1 MNPSLNADIRDYQQY
16 ISGERID
23 GVFSAVA
30 LIGSVITLGTASVL
44 PAIYEKA
51 GLNEEMAV
59 KLGYSADNVYDV
71 LYNTELF
78 VAISSVLIIAS
89 VIGATLNV
97 IPLFFYD
104 LTETKQKAMVNV
116 LRIRAYFD
124 DKITGIATSEQEAEV
139 SEIIKTANEYVNKTL
154 AKIEKGMPK
163 QEKKRIRED
172 KEKIEIA
179 KIVLAELE
187 FFKTSR
193 GEFEFEYSKKILA
206 SQGEMDLTEEIAK
219 INSLPDNTTEEK
231 EFKRKMRS
239 LIKDFRIAEKTK
251 NSKEYKNAENFDSAI
266 FTELFNTSDN
276 ISFSIKELQNKIKLS
291 KEAKEDAKEL
301 KEKLSK
307 LYKERKVN
315 DEKIKQ
321 ARKKSIL
328 YNRAN
333 KPIITAQKTLARYES
348 YNSYINNLV

>member
-1 MNPSLNADIRDYQQY
+1 
-16 ISGERID
+16 
-23 GVFSAVA
+23 
-30 LIGSVITLGTASVL
+30 
-44 PAIYEKA
+44 
-51 GLNEEMAV
+51 
-59 KLGYSADNVYDV
+59 
-71 LYNTELF
+71 
-78 VAISSVLIIAS
+78 
-89 VIGATLNV
+89 
-97 IPLFFYD
+97 
-104 LTETKQKAMVNV
+104 
-116 LRIRAYFD
+116 
-124 DKITGIATSEQEAEV
+124 
-139 SEIIKTANEYVNKTL
+139 
-154 AKIEKGMPK
+154 
-163 QEKKRIRED
+163 
-172 KEKIEIA
+172 
-179 KIVLAELE
+179 
-187 FFKTSR
+187 
-193 GEFEFEYSKKILA
+193 
-206 SQGEMDLTEEIAK
+206 MDLTEEIAK
-219 INSLPDNTTEEK
+219 INSLPANTPEEK

-251 NSKEYKNAENFDSAI
+251 NSKEYKNAQSFDSAI

>member
-1 MNPSLNADIRDYQQY
+1 
-16 ISGERID
+16 
-23 GVFSAVA
+23 
-30 LIGSVITLGTASVL
+30 
-44 PAIYEKA
+44 
-51 GLNEEMAV
+51 
-59 KLGYSADNVYDV
+59 
-71 LYNTELF
+71 
-78 VAISSVLIIAS
+78 
-89 VIGATLNV
+89 
-97 IPLFFYD
+97 
-104 LTETKQKAMVNV
+104 
-116 LRIRAYFD
+116 
-124 DKITGIATSEQEAEV
+124 
-139 SEIIKTANEYVNKTL
+139 
-154 AKIEKGMPK
+154 
-163 QEKKRIRED
+163 
-172 KEKIEIA
+172 
-179 KIVLAELE
+179 
-187 FFKTSR
+187 
-193 GEFEFEYSKKILA
+193 
-206 SQGEMDLTEEIAK
+206 
-219 INSLPDNTTEEK
+219 
-231 EFKRKMRS
+231 MRS

-251 NSKEYKNAENFDSAI
+251 NSKEYKNAQSFDSAI